1 MRVGFVGIGNMGTPM
16 CGHIVKGGHDVVLYD
31 ADVERARKVAAAHG
45 CRAAE
50 SLADLGASE
59 FVVTM
64 LPDGH
69 VVRRVML
76 GEGGSGGLTQH
87 LKAGAVLIDMS
98 SSDPVGTRE
107 LGKDLKAFGV
117 GLIDAPVSGAVPR
130 ATTATLAIMIGGD
143 DKAAVERVKPLLRC
157 MGDRLFDTGG
167 LGNGH
172 AMKALNNFIAATAF
186 TACSEAILIARR
198 FGLDAGAMVD
208 ILNASTGRSFIT
220 EVVLKEHVLAG
231 KFATGFQLGLLAK
244 DVRIA
249 ADLGEAVK
257 LDAPVSRLIRER
269 WAMARDRLGATRDN
283 SEAILSWDSEL

>member
-1 MRVGFVGIGNMGTPM
+1 MRIGFVGIGNMGTPM
-16 CGHIVKGGHDVVLYD
+16 SGNLVKGGHDVVLFD

-76 GEGGSGGLTQH
+76 GEGGSGGLAQH

-107 LGKDLKAFGV
+107 LGKDLKPFGV
-117 GLIDAPVSGAVPR
+117 GVIDAPVSGAVPR

-143 DKAAVERVKPLLRC
+143 DKAALEKAKPLLRC
-157 MGDRLFDTGG
+157 MGDRLFETGA

-186 TACSEAILIARR
+186 TACSEAILIAKR

-220 EVVLKEHVLAG
+220 EVVLKEHVIGG

>member
-1 MRVGFVGIGNMGTPM
+1 MGTPM
-16 CGHIVKGGHDVVLYD
+16 SGQIVKGAHDVVLYD
-31 ADVERARKVAAAHG
+31 TDVERARRVAVTHG

-50 SLADLGASE
+50 SLADLGSSE

-76 GEGGSGGLTQH
+76 GEGGSGGLAQH
-87 LKAGAVLIDMS
+87 LKPGAVLIDMS

-107 LGKDLKAFGV
+107 LGKALAPFGI

-130 ATTATLAIMIGGD
+130 ATTATLAIMIGSD
-143 DKAAVERVKPLLRC
+143 DKAAVEKAKPLLRC
-157 MGDRLFDTGG
+157 MGDRLFETGR

-186 TACSEAILIARR
+186 SACSEAILIAKR

-220 EVVLKEHVLAG
+220 EVVLKEHVIAG

-244 DVRIA
+244 DVKIA

-257 LDAPVSRLIRER
+257 FDAPVSRLIRER
-269 WAMARDRLGATRDN
+269 WAMARDQLGPTRDN
-283 SEAILSWDSEL
+283 SEAILSWDRDL

>member
-1 MRVGFVGIGNMGTPM
+1 MRIGFVGIGNMGTPM
-16 CGHIVKGGHDVVLYD
+16 CGHIAKAGHDVVLYD
-31 ADVERARKVAAAHG
+31 ADVERARRVAAANG
-45 CRAAE
+45 CRAAQSVE
-50 SLADLGASE
+50 ELGSSE

-69 VVRRVML
+69 AVRRVML
-76 GEGGSGGLTQH
+76 GEDGEGGLARH
-87 LKAGAVLIDMS
+87 LRTGAVLIDMS

-107 LGKDLKAFGV
+107 LGKDLKPFGV
-117 GLIDAPVSGAVPR
+117 ELVDAPVSGAVPR

-143 DKAAVERVKPLLRC
+143 DPSAIERAKPILRC
-157 MGDRLFDTGG
+157 MGDRLFETGG

-186 TACSEAILIARR
+186 SACSEAILIAKR
-198 FGLDAGAMVD
+198 FGLDPEAMVD

-220 EVVLKEHVLAG
+220 EVVLKEHVIDG

-269 WAMARDRLGATRDN
+269 WAMARDRLGPTRDN
-283 SEAILSWDSEL
+283 SEAIRSWDSDL

>member
-1 MRVGFVGIGNMGTPM
+1 MRVGFIGIGNMGTPM
-16 CGHIVKGGHDVVLYD
+16 SGHIVKGGHDVVLYD
-31 ADVERARKVAAAHG
+31 ADVERARKVAGTHG

-50 SLADLGASE
+50 SIADLGSSE

-76 GEGGSGGLTQH
+76 GEEGLARH
-87 LKAGAVLIDMS
+87 LKPGAVLIDMS

-107 LGKDLKAFGV
+107 LGKDLKPFGV

-143 DKAAVERVKPLLRC
+143 DKAAVEKAKPLLRC
-157 MGDRLFDTGG
+157 MGDRLFETGG

-186 TACSEAILIARR
+186 SACSEAILIAKR

-220 EVVLKEHVLAG
+220 EVVLKDHVLSG

-249 ADLGEAVK
+249 ADLGEHVK

-269 WAMARDRLGATRDN
+269 WAMARDQLGPTRDN
-283 SEAILSWDSEL
+283 SEAIRSWDSDL

>member
-1 MRVGFVGIGNMGTPM
+1 MRVGFIGIGNMGTPM
-16 CGHIVKGGHDVVLYD
+16 SGHIVKGGHDVVLYD
-31 ADVERARKVAAAHG
+31 ADVKRAREVARTHG

-50 SLADLGASE
+50 SVTELGSSE

-76 GEGGSGGLTQH
+76 GEGGEGGLARH
-87 LKAGAVLIDMS
+87 LKPGAVLIDMS
-98 SSDPVGTRE
+98 SSDPVGTRA
-107 LGKDLKAFGV
+107 LGQDLKPFGV

-143 DKAAVERVKPLLRC
+143 DTAAIEKAKPLLRC
-157 MGDRLFDTGG
+157 MGDRLFETGG

-186 TACSEAILIARR
+186 SACSEALLIAKR
-198 FGLDAGAMVD
+198 FGLDAGTMVD

-220 EVVLKEHVLAG
+220 EVVLKDHVLAG

-249 ADLGEAVK
+249 ADLGEHVK
-257 LDAPVSRLIRER
+257 LDAPVSRLVRER
-269 WAMARDRLGATRDN
+269 WAMARDQLGPTRDN
-283 SEAILSWDSEL
+283 SEAIRSWDSDL